1 MLWKVRGLERENL
14 RFESRKVVSLQRKNN
29 IFFNAL
35 EYDKM
40 QSKLLKSFFKFLCG
54 QEPSSAFTDRL
65 SLLVERAKH
74 NAQWR
79 HKYMTWEQEMKFQS
93 EIRARELA
101 QDMAKDIAKDM
112 AKELAKDMAKDL
124 ANDIAQDM
132 VENIKEKTLEEG
144 FEEGRASGLSEG
156 LKSGITE
163 GQTKKLKEQI
173 TKKIEKGK
181 TDEQIAD
188 EVELSLEETR
198 VLIKQCLGQK

>member
-1 MLWKVRGLERENL
+1 MIFLCLGDAFGKKLPKYTFRYRADENEEL
-14 RFESRKVVSLQRKNN
+14 FMNDGTVNV
-29 IFFNAL
+29 FFNAL

-101 QDMAKDIAKDM
+101 QDMAKDIAKD
-112 AKELAKDMAKDL
+112 LAKDMA
-124 ANDIAQDM
+124 NDIAQEM

-144 FEEGRASGLSEG
+144 FEEGRIE
-156 LKSGITE
+156 
-163 GQTKKLKEQI
+163 KLKELI

-188 EVELSLEETR
+188 EIELSLDETR
-198 VLIKQCLGQK
+198 VLIKQCLNQFPK

>member
-1 MLWKVRGLERENL
+1 
-14 RFESRKVVSLQRKNN
+14 
-29 IFFNAL
+29 
-35 EYDKM
+35 M

-65 SLLVERAKH
+65 SLLVERVKH

-101 QDMAKDIAKDM
+101 
-112 AKELAKDMAKDL
+112 KDMAKDL
-124 ANDIAQDM
+124 AKDIAQEM

-156 LKSGITE
+156 
-163 GQTKKLKEQI
+163 QTKKLKEQI
-173 TKKIEKGK
+173 TKKIKKGK

-188 EVELSLEETR
+188 EIELSLEETR
-198 VLIKQCLGQK
+198 VLIKQCLEQK

>member
-1 MLWKVRGLERENL
+1 
-14 RFESRKVVSLQRKNN
+14 
-29 IFFNAL
+29 
-35 EYDKM
+35 M

-79 HKYMTWEQEMKFQS
+79 HKYMTWEQEMKIQS
-93 EIRARELA
+93 EIRAR
-101 QDMAKDIAKDM
+101 
-112 AKELAKDMAKDL
+112 ELAKDMAKDL
-124 ANDIAQDM
+124 ANDIVQEM
-132 VENIKEKTLEEG
+132 VENMKEKTLEEG
-144 FEEGRASGLSEG
+144 LS
-156 LKSGITE
+156 E

-188 EVELSLEETR
+188 EIELSLDETR
-198 VLIKQCLGQK
+198 VLIKQCLEQK